1 MLKNKNFAL
10 GTAALLLSTAGF
22 TACSS
27 DDTFTG
33 SSLSGEAVKTQFA
46 INIPTPGVNGRM
58 TAENTQQSGNFL
70 GMHNIKL
77 IPMTTQG
84 AAGQTFSSILSLD
97 AINTGDFGTN
107 ANTKV
112 YSDVNIPV
120 NTTNFLFY
128 GAGST
133 AEPSSADEKFQKGV
147 LTQNVAGNSTDNIT
161 FSLQAAKG
169 EDAEGQ
175 AGKLLTVLDNVAK
188 ATGWADTD
196 IPELQTLYNNFI
208 TLTAGSANSICK
220 TLESL
225 YNSVAAIQKPE
236 AATIVSAIEN
246 AITAGGTFVYA
257 DGKLTTT
264 LNYPANINM
273 PDGAAVLA
281 YNSGDKTFSYVDD
294 ASDKGTGMSLKMAD
308 VCFPASIYYFANT
321 ALKASDSD
329 HSNANDWPSTGDW
342 STSSF
347 FSNWGSIVL
356 PTTRSI
362 ALADPIQYGVARLA
376 LTAKCEGNSLQD
388 KDGTQVSVPTNGYKI
403 TGVLIGGQPDE
414 AGWDLTPKSASFTKV
429 VYDKYMNNTVAA
441 KADAS
446 DGTNYTIVMDNY
458 QETPS
463 VVNIAVEFENTGA
476 DFYGVN
482 GIIPAG
488 AKFYLVAQLNP
499 ASYQGTISGV
509 TTPDVFMK
517 GYTTTAN
524 LTIKS
529 LKNAYN
535 TIPDLR
541 ASKLSLGLT
550 VDLTWKDGILFDNVE
565 IQ

>member
-77 IPMTTQG
+77 IPMTTKG

-97 AINTGDFGTN
+97 AIGTSGFDP
-107 ANTKV
+107 AHTKV

-147 LTQNVAGNSTDNIT
+147 LTQNIAGISTDNIT

-175 AGKLLTVLDNVAK
+175 AGKLLEVLKNVAQ
-188 ATGWADTD
+188 ASGWAGTD
-196 IPELQTLYNNFI
+196 IPELQTLYQNFI
-208 TLTAGSANSICK
+208 KLTAGSANSICK

-236 AATIVSAIEN
+236 AATIVAAIEN
-246 AITAGGTFVYA
+246 AITDGGTFVYA

-281 YNSGDKTFSYVDD
+281 YNSGDKTFSYVDG
-294 ASDKGTGMSLKMAD
+294 ASTTGTGMNLQMAD

-321 ALKASDSD
+321 GLKA
-329 HSNANDWPSTGDW
+329 
-342 STSSF
+342 TSSEQSSWPATSDWASS
-347 FSNWGSIVL
+347 FSGWDEIVSA
-356 PTTRSI
+356 TTRSI

-388 KDGTQVSVPTNGYKI
+388 QDGTQVSVPADGYEI

-414 AGWDLTPKSASFTKV
+414 AGWDLTPKTASFTKV
-429 VYDKYMNNTVAA
+429 VYDNKMNNTVTA
-441 KADAS
+441 KADAPN
-446 DGTNYTIVMDNY
+446 GTNYTIVLDNY
-458 QETPS
+458 QQTTPNK
-463 VVNIAVEFENTGA
+463 VNIAVEFKNTGA

-482 GIIPAG
+482 GIVPAG
-488 AKFYLVAQLNP
+488 AKFYLVAQLDP
-499 ASYQGTISGV
+499 ASYQGQISGV
-509 TTPDVFMK
+509 TTPYVFMK

-524 LTIKS
+524 LKIKS
-529 LKNAYN
+529 LANAYN

-541 ASKLSLGLT
+541 ASELSLGLT
-550 VDLTWKDGILFDNVE
+550 VDLTWKTGINLDVDIN
-565 IQ
+565 

>member
-97 AINTGDFGTN
+97 AINTGDFGTT

-133 AEPSSADEKFQKGV
+133 ADPSSADEKFQKGV
-147 LTQNVAGNSTDNIT
+147 LTQNVAGNSTSDIT

-169 EDAEGQ
+169 EDTNGE
-175 AGKLLTVLDNVAK
+175 AGKLLKVLNEVDDVLSAAQSNGEI
-188 ATGWADTD
+188 ATIYG
-196 IPELQTLYNNFI
+196 NFKK
-208 TLTAGSANSICK
+208 LTAGSANSIFQ
-220 TLESL
+220 TLVTL
-225 YNSVAAIQKPE
+225 YNSVKAIDGQETVAEGIK
-236 AATIVSAIEN
+236 N
-246 AITAGGTFVYA
+246 AMIADGTFTYA
-257 DGKLTTT
+257 DGTGLTAHVT
-264 LNYPANINM
+264 YPENINM
-273 PDGAAVLA
+273 PDGAAVLS
-281 YNSGDKTFSYVDD
+281 YIPGDDPFSYVDGT
-294 ASDKGTGMSLKMAD
+294 STGTGMSLKMSD

-329 HSNANDWPSTGDW
+329 HSTDTWPTTAQW

-347 FSNWGSIVL
+347 FDQWGSTVL

-376 LTAKCEGNSLQD
+376 LTAKCEGKSLQD
-388 KDGTQVSVPTNGYKI
+388 QDGTQVSVPADGYEI

-414 AGWDLTPKSASFTKV
+414 AGWDLTPKTSGFTKV
-429 VYDKYMNNTVAA
+429 VYDNKMNNTVTA

-446 DGTNYTIVMDNY
+446 NGTNYTIVLDNY
-458 QETPS
+458 QQTTPNK
-463 VVNIAVEFENTGA
+463 VNIAVEFKNTGA

-482 GIIPAG
+482 GVVPAG
-488 AKFYLVAQLNP
+488 AKFYLVAQLDP
-499 ASYQGTISGV
+499 ANYQGQISGV
-509 TTPDVFMK
+509 TTPYVFMK

-524 LTIKS
+524 LKIKS
-529 LKNAYN
+529 LANAYN

-541 ASKLSLGLT
+541 ASELSLGLT
-550 VDLTWKDGILFDNVE
+550 VDLTWKTGINLDVDIN
-565 IQ
+565 